1 MERNEFIMFVL
12 GAVSLAAGMVLQP
25 YVKAVW
31 QWCKSHITHR
41 KNTQSTPTIQQQID
55 DLQSQID
62 NVIDVKYNR
71 DTNRRSNVRRE
82 VRDYLKELQ
91 TKQ

>member
-25 YVKAVW
+25 YMKAVW
-31 QWCKSHITHR
+31 QWVKSHIPHR
-41 KNTQSTPTIQQQID
+41 KNTQSTTNYQQQID

-62 NVIDVKYNR
+62 NIIEVKYQREQNR
-71 DTNRRSNVRRE
+71 KNNVRRE
-82 VRDYLKELQ
+82 VRDYLKDLQ